1 MKKVTF
7 YYVRH
12 GQTLFNILGRLQGWC
27 DSPLTEKGYEDALRA
42 ETALKD
48 VPFTAAAVSFSGRAV
63 TTAQVILRP
72 HQVRYRTYGGL
83 MEFDYGLLDGERIG
97 NIPEEDLK
105 KRRET
110 GSWKDVGGEDS
121 EDLSRRI
128 RETFARIYEESTDG
142 EKVLVVSHGTY
153 ALFLMQDLLGIDLE
167 EYRQACGNTEEKLFP
182 NAGIM
187 VFECTDGDWHIVA
200 YPVIPERFRAT
211 NE

>member
-1 MKKVTF
+1 MKTVRF

-27 DSPLTEKGYEDALRA
+27 DSPLTRKGYEDALRA
-42 ETALKD
+42 EKALKD
-48 VPFTAAAVSFSGRAV
+48 VPFTSAAVSFSGRAV
-63 TTAQVILRP
+63 VTAQVILRP
-72 HQVRYRTYGGL
+72 HGISYRTYTGL
-83 MEFDYGLLDGERIG
+83 MEFDYGMLDGEMIG
-97 NIPEEDLK
+97 NIPEEDLL

-128 RETFARIYEESTDG
+128 TDTFRKIYEESTDG

-153 ALFLMQDLLGIDLE
+153 ALFLMQVLLGIDLE
-167 EYRQACGNTEEKLFP
+167 EYRQACEDTEEKLFP

-187 VFECTDGDWHIVA
+187 VFECTDGDWKIVRF
-200 YPVIPERFRAT
+200 PVIPEQFT
-211 NE
+211 DTEE